1 LQLILPTVVESRSV
15 VAGHRTRL
23 VNASISAKVN
33 KSSSVLVVRL
43 RLAARAL
50 DVHFVPPLGLSVST
64 SRESRMPVWKV
75 LFIVVLFCACLALGS
90 ATLVYPM
97 TSGVENKWLWLVG
110 LFLATVL
117 MGTLF
122 TLYLRKAGADM
133 GR

>member
-1 LQLILPTVVESRSV
+1 
-15 VAGHRTRL
+15 
-23 VNASISAKVN
+23 
-33 KSSSVLVVRL
+33 L
-43 RLAARAL
+43 RIRPAACAL
-50 DVHFVPPLGLSVST
+50 DVHFGPRLGLLVST

-97 TSGVENKWLWLVG
+97 TMSAGENKWLWLVG
-110 LFLATVL
+110 LFVATVL

-122 TLYLRKAGADM
+122 TLFLKKAGADM